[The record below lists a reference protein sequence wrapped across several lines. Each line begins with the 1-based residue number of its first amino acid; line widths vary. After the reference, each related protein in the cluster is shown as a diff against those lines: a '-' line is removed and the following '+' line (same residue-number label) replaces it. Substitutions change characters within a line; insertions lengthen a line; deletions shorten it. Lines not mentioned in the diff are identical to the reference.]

1 MPTRHTDQKENPPA
15 MEEEFDDLTQS
26 SETASASSRFPS
38 PNYEDLL
45 KLIEHLS
52 LECKDSGS
60 LLKIRDTVHSYK
72 MLIQLKNSHCKAL
85 MAKLGTME
93 NEVSGLQKKLSEAEH
108 EKIKQ
113 EQELC
118 NLRFALKQEV
128 EKRKSAD
135 WVYEKIKGQLREK
148 EEQCNKEVKMKQKL
162 EIRVRELDVELKTV
176 RNNLNELQEALDQ
189 HIEPAQC
196 IKKMH
201 DCIQKLGLENCKLKA
216 TARKQAEKIEQL
228 KENLLREILN
238 DDLTAKLE
246 TASSKCQHLHKE
258 NQLLQQELLSMK
270 TIQKKCE
277 KLKKHKKKLEQEI
290 VNLKS
295 HMEKNMI
302 ECGQIEQYKWE
313 IEEKTKQELV
323 QKLKQVNL
331 FLQQSVLYIFKKCG
345 KGQRLG
351 RTRLKQCR
359 LDTARQLN
367 SQTHSRCDSL
377 QKTWTKSSQS
387 SFKMKWDG
395 VLQFLSQLRNY
406 GQLMASREE
415 RTQAAY
421 EDKLEK
427 LRHKQNA
434 SVRTQMKLRIRDL
447 ESEFSKM
454 KSQVDCNQIEMEN
467 YKHLYLEEV
476 KIRKSLS
483 NKLSKT
489 DEKLAEVKTK
499 LLLERK
505 QNRASQHSTIDTRS
519 VLESTCP
526 RDLSNRLFIPRT
538 FSGENVM
545 VPTSNLW
552 HSIETTENCKTKVL
566 QEWEQSVT
574 RELRQATAE
583 SGLHRTS
590 SLKFTHM

>member
-1 MPTRHTDQKENPPA
+1 

-331 FLQQSVLYIFKKCG
+331 FLQ
-345 KGQRLG
+345 
-351 RTRLKQCR
+351 
-359 LDTARQLN
+359 
-367 SQTHSRCDSL
+367 
-377 QKTWTKSSQS
+377 
-387 SFKMKWDG
+387 
-395 VLQFLSQLRNY
+395 
-406 GQLMASREE
+406 
-415 RTQAAY
+415 TQAAY